1 MISPLV
7 INPSVISPFPFLE
20 RWLGFAKLIHNLVL
34 VKRKRQP
41 ENKLRIMKVIIDLDP
56 ALVMTKFLLFNVL
69 APLFILFVSLG
80 LGEIIARLDIVK
92 RLVSRLKRLS
102 NSNTLHS
109 ILSNI
114 AVIVSSILYVLLYN
128 LLIYIK

>member
-1 MISPLV
+1 M
-7 INPSVISPFPFLE
+7 
-20 RWLGFAKLIHNLVL
+20 KL
-34 VKRKRQP
+34 
-41 ENKLRIMKVIIDLDP
+41 IIDLEP
-56 ALVMTKFLLFNVL
+56 LVMITKLLLLNVL
-69 APLFILFVSLG
+69 APILILFVSLG
-80 LGEIIARLDIVK
+80 LGEIIGRLGVVK
-92 RLVSRLKRLS
+92 RNVSRVKRLS